1 MKKIIFIALI
11 AVAACNSKQAE
22 PATETHADTVATVAN
37 PLDSIVVVN
46 KKDPIC
52 TMPTKNHVN
61 DTTTYEGKV
70 FGFCSSECKEEFLK
84 KPKDYLAEAEVQ

>member
-1 MKKIIFIALI
+1 MKKIIFIALVAI
-11 AVAACNSKQAE
+11 AACNSKQAE
-22 PATETHADTVATVAN
+22 PAKETHDDTAVAAAN
-37 PLDSIVVVN
+37 PLDSIVVAN

-70 FGFCSSECKEEFLK
+70 FGFCSTECKEEFLK
-84 KPKDYLAEAEVQ
+84 KPKEYLAAAEVQ